1 MKAIAV
7 VDVNLLVRGTL
18 STKGGSYAL
27 ILAFKRSE
35 YLLVSSRRHLTELYR
50 VLGYPRLT
58 KKWPIARRV
67 RKRLVA
73 QIYRRAIWTEPVD
86 TLHLCRDP
94 KDDYL
99 LEMALL
105 GGASHLVSEDNDLH
119 DDDLIRIFLSQRGV
133 QLMRLGEFLAFLRGG
148 VAEE

>member
-1 MKAIAV
+1 M
-7 VDVNLLVRGTL
+7 
-18 STKGGSYAL
+18 
-27 ILAFKRSE
+27 
-35 YLLVSSRRHLTELYR
+35 
-50 VLGYPRLT
+50 
-58 KKWPIARRV
+58 
-67 RKRLVA
+67 A